1 MDDDVTGGG
10 SSILQLLAGTFY
22 LWRVN
27 VACPEIERERGM
39 SWILLQSGV
48 WENVGLAKGVIGIDR
63 RSSKGCNCTA
73 PLPTPHIALSLDQSL
88 SNPKWN
94 AHTHILEGA
103 REGES
108 YFGWSFDSEAFR
120 ISSKERHH
128 LQKLACS
135 VSRYWMFKTK
145 RNSSASTQIE
155 HRRLRVPKDCNLN
168 LYSSSMSSHFLPH
181 TKNHDESMSTA
192 SAPRSTELH
201 PNL

>member
-1 MDDDVTGGG
+1 MWVWQKEWSVLT
-10 SSILQLLAGTFY
+10 
-22 LWRVN
+22 
-27 VACPEIERERGM
+27 VA
-39 SWILLQSGV
+39 
-48 WENVGLAKGVIGIDR
+48 DR
-63 RSSKGCNCTA
+63 KVA
-73 PLPTPHIALSLDQSL
+73 IALHHYLPPTLHFPWINRYLIQ
-88 SNPKWN
+88 NEM
-94 AHTHILEGA
+94 HIHIFWREGG

-135 VSRYWMFKTK
+135 VSRYWMVKTK

-155 HRRLRVPKDCNLN
+155 HRRLRVPKGCNLN

-181 TKNHDESMSTA
+181 TKNHDESTSTA
-192 SAPRSTELH
+192 SAPCSTEVH